1 MPRHDDEADGGEESG
16 SAEAGAQPR
25 GGPLLH
31 RPHVPDHTSPEVD
44 THYHY
49 SLFLISVIVLLEQQI
64 LACQCTGL

>member
-31 RPHVPDHTSPEVD
+31 RPHVPDHTSPEVEH
-44 THYHY
+44 TL
-49 SLFLISVIVLLEQQI
+49 SLSLISVIVLLEQQI
-64 LACQCTGL
+64 LVCHWFVRN